1 MSCKINI
8 SEIDNTTLTKLKSKA
23 VLKIDNNGKPDHVLL
38 TRLIK
43 DKNIAFIPFSMARS
57 HNLPLPSRDKFPVLS
72 STFDGTLR
80 DSQMVVRREAIDLL
94 EKNHSVIISCFTGF
108 GKTIGAINLA
118 CKLRL
123 KTLIVVTR
131 VVLMNQWEESI
142 LKFCNSTNKSI
153 PIVEIVSSSSKDD
166 YVMCDF
172 AIINA
177 INIHKMEP
185 GFLESFGTVIV
196 DEVHLVMARKTFQSL
211 LHLTP
216 RYLIALSATSYRS
229 DGLDALFS
237 IFFGKEKIIR
247 ELHRDHTIYRVN
259 TLFKPQVKYA
269 INGKM
274 DWNALLEDQ
283 ASNEERNRLIVNI
296 VKENSSRTFLIL
308 VKRIKQGE
316 WLALEIEKELEKMF
330 GKKEL
335 SMEDKMEKCD
345 INPQISKV
353 KEKKKGNHSKYVA
366 TLFGSNQEFDK
377 SCKVLIGTSAKIGTG
392 FDFDRLDTLLLAADV
407 RDYYIQFIGRIMR
420 RDDVKPVIF
429 DLVDNNKT
437 LFKHYTERLN
447 VYKKHGG
454 TVKVY

>member
-8 SEIDNTTLTKLKSKA
+8 SEIDNTTLAKLKSKA

-38 TRLIK
+38 TRLE
-43 DKNIAFIPFSMARS
+43 DKNAFIPFSMARG

-72 STFDGTLR
+72 STFNGTLR
-80 DSQMVVRREAIDLL
+80 DSQMVVRREAIDFL

-131 VVLMNQWEESI
+131 VVLMNQWKESI
-142 LKFCNSTNKSI
+142 LKFCNSTNEAI
-153 PIVEIVSSSSKDD
+153 PIVEVISSSSKDD

-177 INIHKMEP
+177 INIPKMET
-185 GFLESFGTVIV
+185 GFLESFGTVVV
-196 DEVHLVMARKTFQSL
+196 DEVHLVMARKTFRSL

-247 ELHRDHTIYRVN
+247 ELHREHTIYRVN
-259 TLFKPQVKYA
+259 TSFKPQVKFA

-316 WLALEIEKELEKMF
+316 WLAVEIEKELEKMF
-330 GKKEL
+330 GRKSQSIE
-335 SMEDKMEKCD
+335 EKMEKC
-345 INPQISKV
+345 NVSSKP
-353 KEKKKGNHSKYVA
+353 KKKGNQNKHVA

>member
-8 SEIDNTTLTKLKSKA
+8 SEIDNTTLSKLKSKA

-38 TRLIK
+38 TRLENK
-43 DKNIAFIPFSMARS
+43 IAFIPFSMARS
-57 HNLPLPSRDKFPVLS
+57 HNLPLPSRDKFPALS

-131 VVLMNQWEESI
+131 VVLMNQWKESI
-142 LKFCNSTNKSI
+142 LKFCNSTNEAI
-153 PIVEIVSSSSKDD
+153 PIVEVVSSSSKDD

-177 INIHKMEP
+177 INIPKMES

-196 DEVHLVMARKTFQSL
+196 DEVHLVMARKTFRSL

-259 TLFKPQVKYA
+259 TLFKPQVKFA

-283 ASNEERNRLIVNI
+283 ASDEERNRLIVNI

-316 WLALEIEKELEKMF
+316 WLAVEIEKELERMF
-330 GKKEL
+330 GKKE
-335 SMEDKMEKCD
+335 STIEEKMEKCD
-345 INPQISKV
+345 IKTPNKV
-353 KEKKKGNHSKYVA
+353 KEKKKEGGGNKYVA

-392 FDFDRLDTLLLAADV
+392 FDFDKLDTLLLAADV

-420 RDDVKPVIF
+420 RDDVRPVIF
-429 DLVDNNKT
+429 DLVDKNKT